1 MSFEDQRFQTY
12 MWRRFDFNDP
22 DASFRGSHK
31 EACGKD
37 SYIGSGDTDHG
48 HRRVKIVKSAAVRK
62 LLSEISTVPKVDY
75 DAIPSDHW
83 TNGSIQGTKQAI
95 EACTTKLRASSTG
108 PGAFKIEDLLK
119 ENARSNW
126 SSQGETCLICK
137 NVLGFH

>member
-1 MSFEDQRFQTY
+1 MRNE
-12 MWRRFDFNDP
+12 
-22 DASFRGSHK
+22 
-31 EACGKD
+31 
-37 SYIGSGDTDHG
+37 SYIGSGDRDHSV
-48 HRRVKIVKSAAVRK
+48 RRRTIVKSAAVRE
-62 LLSEISTVPKVDY
+62 LLSEISSVPKVDY
-75 DAIPSDHW
+75 DAIPSEYW